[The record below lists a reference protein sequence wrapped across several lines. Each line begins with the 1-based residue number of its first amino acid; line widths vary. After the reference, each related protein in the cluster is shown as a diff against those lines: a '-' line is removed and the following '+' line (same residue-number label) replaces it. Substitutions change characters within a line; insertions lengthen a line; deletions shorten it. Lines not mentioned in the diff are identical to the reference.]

1 VSTVVTPSDEILEQF
16 GLPAGARA
24 VSLGA
29 GHIHRTWRVDA
40 PGPVAAV
47 QRVNEHVFRDAD
59 ALARNLARLEDVLV
73 AHDVSTL
80 HWRRTHVGELLH
92 RDPTGALW
100 RASDWVPGEVTTT
113 VAGPADV
120 EALGHAF
127 GRYARALA
135 GTDPARFA
143 ETIPGFHDFA
153 ARERAWRFAVL
164 RDEAHRF
171 LRAQPEVE
179 RAARLLE
186 RLEALPE
193 HELWAQLPQR
203 IVHND
208 AKAANVVRDGRTLT
222 IIDLDTTMPG
232 PLPADLGEL
241 VRTVCRGAPEDDDHA
256 ANALQTDRFGLL
268 LRGWLAG
275 YDRPLHPLEAQVLP
289 IAGIVLTIEN
299 ALRFLTDYL
308 EGDLY
313 FAVDRP
319 DHNLARVRAQIGH
332 AQTLLDGI
340 DDLRRVAAHELQRQQ

>member
-1 VSTVVTPSDEILEQF
+1 VSVAVTPTAEVLERF

-24 VSLGA
+24 SLLGT
-29 GHIHRTWRVDA
+29 GHIHRTWRIDA
-40 PGPVAAV
+40 PGPVAVV
-47 QRVNEHVFRDAD
+47 QRVNELVFRDAD
-59 ALARNLARLEDVLV
+59 ALDSNLTHLEDVLV
-73 AHDVSTL
+73 LHGVPTL
-80 HWRRTHVGELLH
+80 RWRRTSLGELHH
-92 RDPTGALW
+92 RDSAGVLW
-100 RASDWVPGEVTTT
+100 RSYDWVPGEVTVT
-113 VAGPADV
+113 VAGTAGV

-127 GRYARALA
+127 GRYAGALA
-135 GTDPARFA
+135 GADPARFTT
-143 ETIPGFHDFA
+143 TIPGFHDFA

-164 RDEAHRF
+164 RDEARRF

-186 RLEALPE
+186 RLSDLPE
-193 HELWAQLPQR
+193 HEAWGQTPQR

-208 AKAANVVRDGRTLT
+208 AKAANVVRDETTLT

-232 PLPADLGEL
+232 PLLADFGEL

-275 YDRPLHPLEAQVLP
+275 YDHPLHPLEVRVLP

-299 ALRFLTDYL
+299 ALRFLTDHL

-313 FAVDRP
+313 FPVDRP
-319 DHNLARVRAQIGH
+319 DHNLARFRAQIGH

-340 DDLRRVAAHELQRQQ
+340 DDLRRVAAHELQRRH